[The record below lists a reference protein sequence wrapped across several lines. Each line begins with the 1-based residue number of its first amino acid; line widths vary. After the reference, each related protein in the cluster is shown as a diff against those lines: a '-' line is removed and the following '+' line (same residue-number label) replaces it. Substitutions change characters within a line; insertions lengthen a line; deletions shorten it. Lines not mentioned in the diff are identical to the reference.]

1 MGMSGGFVAILAMA
15 AFLPFAIFV
24 AKRLPRAVAVSVVVI
39 AGSIFLP
46 EGAVLIDL
54 PIVPAIEKERV
65 TFLSALIVVLAFFRK
80 DFAAA
85 RPAFGLEAVFLLIF
99 VAYLF
104 TTAQNRLPVVNY
116 GTTFEGLGIYWI
128 LARSID
134 DLLTFILPFVVGRTM
149 FRSEADLRALA
160 YVLVGAGLI
169 YVPLI
174 IIEALLSIPFS
185 VWQLHQVVYGIA
197 MQPSWRW
204 GGIQPV
210 VFMENALS
218 NASFMAMVVIMAAG
232 FAAGHTKASWL
243 GITRAH
249 LLTQIGLL
257 LTRVTSSNLYGIV
270 FGAVLRIAKARL
282 SALLA
287 AGVALAVCIYPA
299 MRLAD
304 VFPND
309 KLVEVAAKYVNEER
323 AFSLEGRFLEED
335 FVFTGLGDRLWF
347 GWGMYDRIPDA
358 ANFGEGETGL
368 DSFLVIRVGLT
379 GIIGTELILLLML
392 VPVLMGFRRFSGA
405 SSREAQFLLV
415 ALMLCVAAR
424 MVDSLLNDIWNCLPF
439 FLAGALHGVARSI
452 PADSGTSN
460 PQSTRAGTVA
470 GRSGREAAQTR
481 GPVRRPE
488 RASGGR
494 PRRP

>member
-1 MGMSGGFVAILAMA
+1 MGTSGGLVAILAMT
-15 AFLPFAIFV
+15 AFLPFALFV
-24 AKRLPRAVAVSVVVI
+24 ARRLPRALAVAVVVV

-46 EGAVLIDL
+46 ESAVLFDL
-54 PIVPAIEKERV
+54 PIVPAIEKERI
-65 TFLSALIVVLAFFRK
+65 TFLSALIVILAFFRK
-80 DFAAA
+80 DFLSA
-85 RPAFGLEAVFLLIF
+85 RPAFGLEALFLLIF
-99 VAYLF
+99 IGYLF

-134 DLLTFILPFVVGRTM
+134 DLLTFVLPFVIGRTM

-185 VWQLHQVVYGIA
+185 VWQLHQVIYGIP

-232 FAAGHTKASWL
+232 FAAGGGNVRWL
-243 GITRAH
+243 GIARAH
-249 LLTQIGLL
+249 MVTQFGLL

-270 FGAVLRIAKARL
+270 FGIVLRVAKARL

-287 AGVALAVCIYPA
+287 AGVALAVCMYPA

-309 KLVEVAAKYVNEER
+309 KLVQVAAEYVNEER
-323 AFSLEGRFLEED
+323 AFSLQGRFLEED
-335 FVFTGLGDRLWF
+335 FVFAGLGDRLWF

-379 GIIGTELILLLML
+379 GIVGTELILMLLL
-392 VPVLMGFRRFSGA
+392 VPVLIGFRRHSA
-405 SSREAQFLLV
+405 ANSREAQFLLI

-439 FLAGALHGVARSI
+439 FLAGALHGVARSLTAQGSAGVTGGSRVAAASERPAAATRI
-452 PADSGTSN
+452 P
-460 PQSTRAGTVA
+460 R
-470 GRSGREAAQTR
+470 GRR
-481 GPVRRPE
+481 RRPSQ
-488 RASGGR
+488 AS
-494 PRRP
+494 RRG

>member
-1 MGMSGGFVAILAMA
+1 MSGGLVAILAMA
-15 AFLPFAIFV
+15 AFLPFALFV
-24 AKRLPRAVAVSVVVI
+24 ARRLPRALAVAVVVV
-39 AGSIFLP
+39 AGSVFLP
-46 EGAVLIDL
+46 EGAVLLDL

-65 TFLSALIVVLAFFRK
+65 TFLSALVIVLVFFRK
-80 DFAAA
+80 DFLSA
-85 RPAFGLEAVFLLIF
+85 RPALGLESVFILIF
-99 VAYLF
+99 IGYLF

-134 DLLTFILPFVVGRTM
+134 DFLTFVLPFLIGRTM
-149 FRSEADLRALA
+149 FRSESDLRALA

-185 VWQLHQVVYGIA
+185 VWQLHYVIYGIA

-232 FAAGHTKASWL
+232 FAAGRSNANWF
-243 GITRAH
+243 GATRAH
-249 LLTQIGLL
+249 LLSQLGLL
-257 LTRVTSSNLYGIV
+257 LTRVTSSNIYGIV
-270 FGAVLRIAKARL
+270 FGVMLRVARARL
-282 SALLA
+282 SALMA
-287 AGVALAVCIYPA
+287 TGVALAVCVYPA

-304 VFPND
+304 VFPD
-309 KLVEVAAKYVNEER
+309 ERLVEIAAKVVNEER
-323 AFSLEGRFLEED
+323 AFSLQGRFLEED
-335 FVFTGLGDRLWF
+335 FVFAGLGERLWF

-392 VPVLMGFRRFSGA
+392 VPVLIGFRRFASA
-405 SSREAQFLLV
+405 SSRESRFLLV

-439 FLAGALHGVARSI
+439 FLAGALQGISRSISSRPAGGIGVAMREAGRERSTG
-452 PADSGTSN
+452 SQQT
-460 PQSTRAGTVA
+460 TVSR
-470 GRSGREAAQTR
+470 RSGRPEPKPR
-481 GPVRRPE
+481 GRR
-488 RASGGR
+488 RDL
-494 PRRP
+494 